1 MADRKQSVLDRDSH
15 PSLKES
21 KQDEPP
27 NSRLFIV
34 CGKSVTEDDFREA
47 FHKYGTIE
55 EIWMVKDR
63 TTGEPKGVAYIKFSK
78 TSEAATAMEE
88 MNGRCIG
95 CHPRPLKVLIA
106 HSREQGSRRDSN
118 EEERLLRLFVV
129 VPKSMNDSELR
140 DHFAQFGDI
149 DYVSIVKDKNT
160 KESKGFAYVKYH
172 RVSHTAKAFEC
183 CERSFKPVFAD
194 PRPPK
199 PMHAD
204 SSQSNIGS
212 ASSTTSNYD
221 VFPYENHTAASTE
234 GFSRLAVVASSSV
247 NQDQLWKLF
256 DIIPGLD
263 YCEKRETKN
272 RQQGRCQYTAVY
284 NNAQAASYAKEKL
297 HGFEYPPGQ
306 RLIVKF
312 DYINSEPTRS
322 TSTGTLPTSTV
333 QSSVQYAGVN
343 CLTPVGSG
351 TRLPFLSGLQGQ
363 GGMESNVQPVPTTNP
378 SPVGA
383 PYHGLI
389 SNIAPNNAA
398 RTAALHNNLATLAET
413 IAQATSLIQAAGLG
427 QGFLQ
432 SPSKHAVNGADERN
446 DLMGHL
452 EMLGALSTQ
461 GIPLSPN
468 QAPTN
473 NNYPGETYDPS
484 YCSVKLPTPQPLAP
498 MDSPVGERL
507 FIVCQPTPPPIY
519 VLKDIFGRFG
529 HLIDVYMLGGRS
541 CGYAKYADKDSA
553 DRALMTLH
561 GQEVCGSRLKVM
573 TAEPPNATNNDTLR
587 KRIRIEEQ

>member
-1 MADRKQSVLDRDSH
+1 MF
-15 PSLKES
+15 KEILIHHV
-21 KQDEPP
+21 
-27 NSRLFIV
+27 NIFFYL
-34 CGKSVTEDDFREA
+34 
-47 FHKYGTIE
+47 
-55 EIWMVKDR
+55 
-63 TTGEPKGVAYIKFSK
+63 GVAYIKFSK

-272 RQQGRCQYTAVY
+272 RQ
-284 NNAQAASYAKEKL
+284 
-297 HGFEYPPGQ
+297 
-306 RLIVKF
+306 
-312 DYINSEPTRS
+312 
-322 TSTGTLPTSTV
+322 V
-333 QSSVQYAGVN
+333 QS
-343 CLTPVGSG
+343 
-351 TRLPFLSGLQGQ
+351 
-363 GGMESNVQPVPTTNP
+363 
-378 SPVGA
+378 
-383 PYHGLI
+383 
-389 SNIAPNNAA
+389 
-398 RTAALHNNLATLAET
+398 
-413 IAQATSLIQAAGLG
+413 
-427 QGFLQ
+427 
-432 SPSKHAVNGADERN
+432 
-446 DLMGHL
+446 
-452 EMLGALSTQ
+452 
-461 GIPLSPN
+461 
-468 QAPTN
+468 
-473 NNYPGETYDPS
+473 
-484 YCSVKLPTPQPLAP
+484 KL
-498 MDSPVGERL
+498 
-507 FIVCQPTPPPIY
+507 
-519 VLKDIFGRFG
+519 
-529 HLIDVYMLGGRS
+529 
-541 CGYAKYADKDSA
+541 
-553 DRALMTLH
+553 
-561 GQEVCGSRLKVM
+561 
-573 TAEPPNATNNDTLR
+573 
-587 KRIRIEEQ
+587 

>member
-1 MADRKQSVLDRDSH
+1 MCFEILIHHVDTH
-15 PSLKES
+15 I
-21 KQDEPP
+21 
-27 NSRLFIV
+27 LF
-34 CGKSVTEDDFREA
+34 
-47 FHKYGTIE
+47 YL
-55 EIWMVKDR
+55 
-63 TTGEPKGVAYIKFSK
+63 GVAYIKFSK

-272 RQQGRCQYTAVY
+272 RQ
-284 NNAQAASYAKEKL
+284 
-297 HGFEYPPGQ
+297 
-306 RLIVKF
+306 
-312 DYINSEPTRS
+312 
-322 TSTGTLPTSTV
+322 
-333 QSSVQYAGVN
+333 
-343 CLTPVGSG
+343 
-351 TRLPFLSGLQGQ
+351 
-363 GGMESNVQPVPTTNP
+363 
-378 SPVGA
+378 
-383 PYHGLI
+383 
-389 SNIAPNNAA
+389 
-398 RTAALHNNLATLAET
+398 
-413 IAQATSLIQAAGLG
+413 
-427 QGFLQ
+427 
-432 SPSKHAVNGADERN
+432 
-446 DLMGHL
+446 
-452 EMLGALSTQ
+452 
-461 GIPLSPN
+461 
-468 QAPTN
+468 
-473 NNYPGETYDPS
+473 
-484 YCSVKLPTPQPLAP
+484 VKLNGNL
-498 MDSPVGERL
+498 SKFERIL
-507 FIVCQPTPPPIY
+507 NLNVFSNFTA
-519 VLKDIFGRFG
+519 R
-529 HLIDVYMLGGRS
+529 
-541 CGYAKYADKDSA
+541 
-553 DRALMTLH
+553 
-561 GQEVCGSRLKVM
+561 KVSVHC
-573 TAEPPNATNNDTLR
+573 R
-587 KRIRIEEQ
+587 VQ